1 MDIVGFLDKPKLR
14 VLLEKSEQLL
24 YANKIKKWENNSF
37 FADTRILAVTT
48 ENIYNIKKEKI

>member
-1 MDIVGFLDKPKLR
+1 MDNAGFLDNPKLR

-24 YANKIKKWENNSF
+24 YADMIKKWENNSF

-48 ENIYNIKKEKI
+48 ENIYNIKGDKI